1 MYVFIKSSALL
12 LFLHLLN
19 IVEEPID
26 IIMLLDEVLGKFT
39 EPVEYSQAEEYDY
52 ETEDVNYIHLTFISI

>member
-12 LFLHLLN
+12 LFLHLLH

-26 IIMLLDEVLGKFT
+26 IIMLLDEFLGKFT

-52 ETEDVNYIHLTFISI
+52 ETEDINYIHWIFICI

>member
-12 LFLHLLN
+12 LFLHLLH

-52 ETEDVNYIHLTFISI
+52 DTEDVNYIHWIFISI

>member
-12 LFLHLLN
+12 LFLHLFY

-26 IIMLLDEVLGKFT
+26 IIMLFDEVLGEFS
-39 EPVEYSQAEEYDY
+39 EPVEYAQAEDDNDD
-52 ETEDVNYIHLTFISI
+52 TEDINYIHWIFISI

>member
-12 LFLHLLN
+12 LFLHLLH

-26 IIMLLDEVLGKFT
+26 IIMLLDEFLGKFT
-39 EPVEYSQAEEYDY
+39 EPVEYSQAEEYYY
-52 ETEDVNYIHLTFISI
+52 ETEDVNYIHWIFISI

>member
-12 LFLHLLN
+12 LFLHLLH

-26 IIMLLDEVLGKFT
+26 IIMLLDEFLGKFT

-52 ETEDVNYIHLTFISI
+52 ETEDVNYIHWIFISI